1 MPHRSSA
8 PATRARQ
15 PDAPRALSA
24 PPAQPQWHA
33 TGLLLTLAVLTTGCL
48 LSGPL
53 MRLAGALEV
62 VAPDHDED
70 EPLTATGVFLPRER
84 LRERQFDQAQ
94 RLIAAGRMADATTLL
109 DEMLAAEDDFFLE
122 GEEADDQTFQSMKTR
137 VNDLIGSLPP
147 AGRDAY
153 KLQFRSRADRA
164 LAAAVAADDQDDIVQ
179 VARRW
184 FHTEAGQRA
193 AIMTAEVLLEAGQPL
208 AAAAWLDRIEN
219 SPHRLLPVAVADAV
233 AFMRAAAELAT
244 ADPAVRPDLSERITG
259 LPKAG
264 RLAAAPLPRGDAVSD
279 HLLTTQLAAALAPQA
294 TPGANRPAAADWPLR
309 RGSPSRNPVTSA
321 DRPLLV
327 PRYRVPLTLHP
338 EEQRLLAERREYFSE
353 QDLPILPAGTPVAV
367 GNTVVVH
374 SRAGV
379 VAIDFETGKRTWLQ
393 GQLTSSVIVDDDDD
407 DEGREGLHPL
417 DSLFRDTAST
427 SLASDGQRVFVVES
441 PRRSTSPL
449 RQRNPAAAAPSA
461 NRLIAYDLEDGHVH
475 WQLPHETEKP
485 QDRWFLGSPLP
496 LGNELYVLVE
506 QRQQIRLD
514 VLAADTG
521 ETVWSQPLA
530 EVDIDHAI
538 ASRQE
543 RRFAGLSPAF
553 AHGVLICPTGAG
565 ATIAVDATTRT
576 LRWAYQFA
584 IPKAATI
591 HRLGNGMQVEMGV
604 PRGRTGGGWLDS
616 VPTIAGNHVL
626 LTPVSSDDL
635 HCLDLRNGV
644 VQWKIP
650 RNEHLTIAGVVG
662 SRVLLLGQQAATAI
676 SIDDGQV
683 LWGTQDGFDESR
695 LCGRPLLT
703 ENRLF
708 VPLTTPAVAEF
719 DLATGRLVGSSPGR
733 DQTLP
738 GNLIAHRGEILS
750 QGLDTLDA
758 YHQTTVLEQAI
769 ETALQTKPDDP
780 WAIGWRGHLR
790 LAAGE
795 TTAGLND
802 LRSVFGPAGT
812 QPAPAVVARAI
823 RFALDHDF
831 PAAADCWQEGVRLA
845 DSARLAAAIHQAAA
859 AGSFAAN
866 KPAAAWAVCQNYLAS
881 VPPGQPAAIP
891 EPLVPDRAD
900 PSLWLADSRWF
911 QRQIHRLL
919 DGPGQTGLTVPPAVR
934 EQVAEDLAATLT
946 TAREQPTL
954 AEQCA
959 ALRLAID
966 RVGNQPSAREA
977 QESLLAALASLAAE
991 QSGTAFQ
998 DRQLEH
1004 DLLDLQL
1011 RESPRAGLPLSSAA
1025 GQPSASVSE
1034 TAWPPGRVE
1043 VSKQDVP
1050 AGNGDMFQTASPVSL
1065 THTAD
1070 SAFPGATLEARNDT
1084 LALRDRYGR
1093 PIGSPLVLDLPRQQ
1107 GRQFLGGDPR
1117 LAATTAFLVSRVL
1130 LVQTTGSLLAY
1141 EIGEPV
1147 HGENRLLWTMVH
1159 PTADSPLRYTSRIR
1173 EETDRLLRPLGLLRL
1188 GSQAGPQPL
1197 HQVLR
1202 TPDFRLGQPQLTG
1215 VPVIHGTTLELRD
1228 LQTGR
1233 ILWRRRQ
1240 IAAQA
1245 EAFGDRDLLCLITP
1259 EGSDSLVLSMTDG
1272 RQVAQHDLPPRPQ
1285 RLAAVG
1291 RQLLV
1296 LADDVSDAEQLTLTT
1311 LDAANGETTPAGTC
1325 DRMARA
1331 VRTAHGLLMTVDPQ
1345 GQLTTF
1351 DVAGSRVMF
1360 STKLPAMV
1368 ADLRQIAC
1376 IPWNDRYLVFISRNE
1391 TARDKQRFNGIG
1403 MIQPFSVRGEPR
1415 TIETGSLWALDR
1427 LTGDQL
1433 WSGPASVQ
1441 RHVLHVPQPAGL
1453 PVMVFARRLHMDRS
1467 GQPGG
1472 RPVPDRPRQSLLC
1485 LDKRTGAMLH
1495 LDDKILLEPR
1505 ESALAASLEIKGD
1518 PITASVHLQMRP
1530 RHQIGGTFP
1539 EVVLRFTDEPAVA
1552 AAPFRAEDHPLVYT
1566 DIASEFQFWLEKAIM
1581 LFE

>member
-15 PDAPRALSA
+15 PDAAEAPSA
-24 PPAQPQWHA
+24 PPAHPRWHA
-33 TGLLLTLAVLTTGCL
+33 TGLLLTLAVFTTGCL
-48 LSGPL
+48 LSWPL
-53 MRLAGALEV
+53 MRFARALEA
-62 VAPDHDED
+62 VALDHDEG
-70 EPLTATGVFLPRER
+70 ESLTATGVFLPRER

-94 RLIAAGRMADATTLL
+94 RLIVAGRMADATTLL

-122 GEEADDQTFQSMKTR
+122 GDEADDQTCQSMKTR

-153 KLQFRSRADRA
+153 QLQFRSRADRR
-164 LAAAVAADDQDDIVQ
+164 LTAAIAADDQDAIVQ

-193 AIMTAEVLLEAGQPL
+193 AIMTAEALLEAGQPL

-219 SPHRLLPVAVADAV
+219 SPHRFLPVAVTDAV

-244 ADPAVRPDLSERITG
+244 TDPAVRPDLSERISG

-264 RLAAAPLPRGDAVSD
+264 RLAAASLQRRDAVSD
-279 HLLTTQLAAALAPQA
+279 HRLAMQLAAVLTPPSTSADAHQQA
-294 TPGANRPAAADWPLR
+294 TNWPLQ
-309 RGSPSRNPVTSA
+309 RGGPSRNPVTSA

-338 EEQRLLAERREYFSE
+338 EEQRLLAERRESFIE
-353 QDLPILPAGTPVAV
+353 QGLPILPAGTPVAV
-367 GNTVVVH
+367 GDTVVVH

-393 GQLTSSVIVDDDDD
+393 GQLTSSAIVDDDED

-417 DSLFRDTAST
+417 DRLFHDTASAT
-427 SLASDGQRVFVVES
+427 LASDGQRVFVVES
-441 PRRSTSPL
+441 PRRGIPPL
-449 RQRNPAAAAPSA
+449 RQRNPAAAVPSA
-461 NRLIAYDLEDGHVH
+461 NRLIAYDLNDGHVH
-475 WQLPHETEKP
+475 WQLPRETEKP

-530 EVDIDHAI
+530 EVDVDHAI

-576 LRWAYQFA
+576 LRWAYQFP

-591 HRLGNGMQVEMGV
+591 HRLGNGMQVRMDL
-604 PRGRTGGGWLDS
+604 PRGGTGGGWLDS
-616 VPTIAGNHVL
+616 VPTILGNHVL
-626 LTPVSSDDL
+626 LTPVSSDEL
-635 HCLDLRNGV
+635 HCLDLRSGV

-650 RNEHLTIAGVVG
+650 RNEQLTIAGVVG
-662 SRVLLLGQQAATAI
+662 SRVILLGQQAATAI
-676 SIDDGQV
+676 AVDDGQV
-683 LWGTQDGFDESR
+683 LWKTQDGFADAR

-703 ENRLF
+703 ESRLF

-719 DLATGRLVGSSPGR
+719 DLATGRLVGRSPGR

-758 YHQTTVLEQAI
+758 YHQTAVLERAI
-769 ETALQTKPDDP
+769 ETALRTEPDDP

-790 LAAGE
+790 LAAGK

-831 PAAADCWQEGVRLA
+831 PAAADCWPEGVRLA
-845 DSARLAAAIHQAAA
+845 DSARLVAAIHHAAA

-866 KPAAAWAVCQNYLAS
+866 DPAAAWTVCQSYLVS
-881 VPPGQPAAIP
+881 VPSGQPAAIP

-900 PSLWLADSRWF
+900 PNLSLADSRWF

-919 DGPGQTGLTVPPAVR
+919 EPQGQTGLTVPPAVR
-934 EQVAEDLAATLT
+934 EQVAEDLAAILI
-946 TAREQPTL
+946 TAREQSTL
-954 AEQCA
+954 AEQSA

-966 RVGNQPSAREA
+966 RVGNQPPVRKA
-977 QESLLAALASLAAE
+977 QEALLAALVSLAAE
-991 QSGTAFQ
+991 QSGMAFQ
-998 DRQLEH
+998 DSQLEH
-1004 DLLDLQL
+1004 DLLNQQL
-1011 RESPRAGLPLSSAA
+1011 PEPAGAGVPMSAAA
-1025 GQPSASVSE
+1025 GQPSATVSE

-1043 VSKQDVP
+1043 VSKQDVS
-1050 AGNGDMFQTASPVSL
+1050 AGNGDMFQTATPVSL

-1070 SAFPGATLEARNDT
+1070 SAFPEATLEARNET

-1093 PIGSPLVLDLPRQQ
+1093 QIGSPLVLDLPRHQ

-1159 PTADSPLRYTSRIR
+1159 PAADSPLRYTSRIR
-1173 EETDRLLRPLGLLRL
+1173 EDTDRLLRPLGLLPL

-1202 TPDFRLGQPQLTG
+1202 TPDFRLGEPQLTG
-1215 VPVIHGTTLELRD
+1215 VPVIHGSTLELRD
-1228 LQTGR
+1228 LRTGR

-1245 EAFGDRDLLCLITP
+1245 EAFGDRDVLCLTTP
-1259 EGSDSLVLSMTDG
+1259 EGTDSLVLSMADG
-1272 RQVAQHDLPPRPQ
+1272 RLLAQHDLPPRPQ

-1291 RQLLV
+1291 RRLLV
-1296 LADDVSDAEQLTLTT
+1296 LADDASDAEELTLTT
-1311 LDAANGETTPAGTC
+1311 LDAANGKTTPAGTC

-1331 VRTAHGLLMTVDPQ
+1331 VQAAQELFMTVDPR
-1345 GQLTTF
+1345 GHLTTF

-1360 STKLPAMV
+1360 STKLPAMA
-1368 ADLRQIAC
+1368 ADLRQIHC

-1403 MIQPFSVRGEPR
+1403 MINRFNVRSGSP
-1415 TIETGSLWALDR
+1415 TTVETGSLWAIDR

-1441 RHVLHVPQPAGL
+1441 RHVLHVPQPAGV
-1453 PVMVFARRLHMDRS
+1453 PVIVFARQLHMNRPR
-1467 GQPGG
+1467 QPGG
-1472 RPVPDRPRQSLLC
+1472 RSDRPRHSLLC
-1485 LDKRTGAMLH
+1485 LDKRTGEMLH

-1505 ESALAASLEIKGD
+1505 ESALIASLDIKGD
-1518 PITASVHLQMRP
+1518 PLTSSVHLQMRP